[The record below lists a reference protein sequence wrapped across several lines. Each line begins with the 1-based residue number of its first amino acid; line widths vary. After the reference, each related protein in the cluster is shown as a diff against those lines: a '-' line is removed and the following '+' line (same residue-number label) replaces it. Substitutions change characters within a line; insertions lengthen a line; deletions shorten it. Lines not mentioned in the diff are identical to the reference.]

1 MDQGI
6 HRDRQLGMSHQSLQV
21 ESYDSQQHANL
32 LNSGRSMSTMKEM
45 LKLMAAD
52 FGHSEPVYEGQVSS
66 DGRYISFN
74 LKDPYSPNPSDYE
87 DPVMKVIA
95 THYRESTRNPYLGK
109 IVFKADVNIDRCIDA
124 ITAYI
129 YDFYL
134 QKSPLKNPK
143 QSRLYK

>member
-1 MDQGI
+1 
-6 HRDRQLGMSHQSLQV
+6 
-21 ESYDSQQHANL
+21 
-32 LNSGRSMSTMKEM
+32 MSTMKEM
-45 LKLMAAD
+45 LKLMTAD

-66 DGRYISFN
+66 DGRYISFI

-87 DPVMKVIA
+87 DPVMKVLA

-124 ITAYI
+124 MTAYI
-129 YDFYL
+129 YDFYI

-143 QSRLYK
+143 QSRLYKWFNTIYNDRASEGFIHLYRYIVNNVLEMMREKHEGK